1 MEPQSLRPRRVD
13 TQIGRL
19 TMRELVAQYLSRSI
33 SRRRFVNGLTKA
45 GLTATAAQSVLGAV
59 TSVSFA
65 QEGSPAPYVPQGN
78 ATTPIPY
85 LPNNRETPAP
95 GAAPAVAGV
104 KPFQGT
110 GGAALA
116 EQLIACGVKYVFG
129 NSAREDAQFY
139 EALVDRPQLKYVLTP
154 HEGPGA
160 AMAAGYIKAS
170 GEPAVVMQAGVVGM
184 VNAMG
189 QIFNAWKEQTPLV
202 VYSYRTDQSRRAGRD
217 GFEEVANQEQM
228 VQPITKYTWLARRPD
243 MIPES
248 VRRAF
253 KAAWTPPYGPAYISW
268 HSDYNDDRVRADII
282 SQDQFDPR
290 MRVRPNPD
298 EIVRAAKLLVEAR
311 MPLMVVGDEIYKAK
325 AAGKAVKLAE
335 LLGMPVT
342 QVRQLYA
349 NFPETHALWVGN
361 LAGNSLN
368 SLNYPKSA
376 DVIIN
381 VGNKFQHNGPAP
393 IVPRGPKFIDM
404 RIDHG
409 SMGNVMITEVPLVC
423 DVGYGL
429 DDLIAAVE
437 QLLTPALRQKAADRA
452 VDVSK
457 FGQWAKAARAQ
468 VVNNPDWEE
477 SPIIADRLTWEV
489 AKFADPDAIIV
500 HEAGSV
506 ALHSFDFNPI
516 GGRELF
522 FYYGAHLGSGVGTA
536 AGVKLAR
543 PNQQVICL
551 VGDGSFIF
559 GPTALWNMARLQLPV
574 ITVVY
579 NNHAYGGPHSRVI
592 ANVPGGRMVQTGQFV
607 HDYLGSPDMNMAAI
621 AKGFGVD
628 GEVVESPEQLREAL
642 ARARKATVEGKA
654 YLIDA
659 QVARKGVAWADTP
672 WIPPIQVAAV
682 RQKKV

>member
-1 MEPQSLRPRRVD
+1 
-13 TQIGRL
+13 
-19 TMRELVAQYLSRSI
+19 MRDLVARYLSQGI
-33 SRRRFVNGLTKA
+33 SRRGFVGGLTKA
-45 GLTATAAQSVLGAV
+45 GLTATAAQSVLTAVASVNSGHAQGAGPQ
-59 TSVSFA
+59 A
-65 QEGSPAPYVPQGN
+65 GSAPAAPAP
-78 ATTPIPY
+78 
-85 LPNNRETPAP
+85 AP
-95 GAAPAVAGV
+95 AAPAATAVAGV

-110 GGAALA
+110 GGAAFA
-116 EQLIACGVKYVFG
+116 EQLIGCGVKYVFG
-129 NSAREDAQFY
+129 NSASEDAQFY
-139 EALVDRPQLKYVLTP
+139 EALVDRPQLKYILTP

-170 GEPAVVMQAGVVGM
+170 GEAAIVMQAAVVGM
-184 VNAMG
+184 ANAIG
-189 QIFNAWKEQTPLV
+189 QMFNAFKEQTPLV
-202 VYSYRTDQSRRAGRD
+202 VYSYRTDQTRRAGRD

-243 MIPES
+243 MIPET
-248 VRRAF
+248 VRRGF

-268 HSDYNDDRVRADII
+268 HSDYNDERVRTEII
-282 SQDQFDPR
+282 AQELIDPR

-298 EIVRAAKLLVEAR
+298 EIERAAKLLVEAR

-325 AAGKAVKLAE
+325 AVGKAVKLAE

-361 LAGNSLN
+361 VAGNSLN
-368 SLNYPKSA
+368 SLNYPKST
-376 DVIIN
+376 DVILN
-381 VGNKFQHNGPAP
+381 VGNKFQHSGPAP

-404 RIDHG
+404 RIDYA
-409 SMGNVMITEVPLVC
+409 SMGNVMVTEVPLVC

-429 DDLIAAVE
+429 DDLIAAIE
-437 QLLTPALRQKAADRA
+437 QLLTPALRQKAAERA
-452 VDVSK
+452 LDVRK
-457 FGQWAKAARAQ
+457 FGEWAKAARAQ
-468 VVNNPDWEE
+468 VVNNPDWNE

-506 ALHSFDFNPI
+506 ALHSFDFDPN

-559 GPTALWNMARLQLPV
+559 GPTALWNMARLELPV
-574 ITVVY
+574 IVVVY

-628 GEVVESPEQLREAL
+628 GEVVESPGQLREAL
-642 ARARKATVEGKA
+642 ARARKATVEGKP

-659 QVARKGVAWADTP
+659 QVARKGVAWADKP
-672 WIPPIQVAAV
+672 WIPPIQVAAL

>member
-1 MEPQSLRPRRVD
+1 
-13 TQIGRL
+13 
-19 TMRELVAQYLSRSI
+19 MRDLVARYLSQGI
-33 SRRRFVNGLTKA
+33 SRRGFVGGLTKA
-45 GLTATAAQSVLGAV
+45 GLTATAAQSVLTAV
-59 TSVSFA
+59 TSVNSGHA
-65 QEGSPAPYVPQGN
+65 QGAGPQAGSAPAVPAP
-78 ATTPIPY
+78 
-85 LPNNRETPAP
+85 AP
-95 GAAPAVAGV
+95 AAPAATAVAGV

-110 GGAALA
+110 GGAAFA
-116 EQLIACGVKYVFG
+116 EQLIGCGVKYVFG
-129 NSAREDAQFY
+129 NSASEDAQFY
-139 EALVDRPQLKYVLTP
+139 EALVDRPQLKYILTP

-170 GEPAVVMQAGVVGM
+170 GEAAIVMQAAVVGM
-184 VNAMG
+184 ANAIG
-189 QIFNAWKEQTPLV
+189 QMFNAFKEQTPLV
-202 VYSYRTDQSRRAGRD
+202 VYSSRTEQTRRAGRA

-243 MIPES
+243 MIPET
-248 VRRAF
+248 VRRGF

-268 HSDYNDDRVRADII
+268 HSDYNDERVRTEII
-282 SQDQFDPR
+282 AQELIDPR

-298 EIVRAAKLLVEAR
+298 EIERAAKLLVEAR

-325 AAGKAVKLAE
+325 AVGKAVKLAE

-361 LAGNSLN
+361 VAGNSLN
-368 SLNYPKSA
+368 SLNYPKST
-376 DVIIN
+376 DVILN
-381 VGNKFQHNGPAP
+381 VGNKFQHSGPAP

-404 RIDHG
+404 RIDYA
-409 SMGNVMITEVPLVC
+409 SMGNVMVTEVPLVC

-429 DDLIAAVE
+429 DDLIAAIE
-437 QLLTPALRQKAADRA
+437 QLLTPALRQKAAERA
-452 VDVSK
+452 LDVRK
-457 FGQWAKAARAQ
+457 FGEWAKAARAQ
-468 VVNNPDWEE
+468 VANNPDWNE

-506 ALHSFDFNPI
+506 ALHSFDFDPN

-559 GPTALWNMARLQLPV
+559 GPTALWNMARLELPV
-574 ITVVY
+574 IVVVY

-628 GEVVESPEQLREAL
+628 GEVVESPGQLREAL
-642 ARARKATVEGKA
+642 ARARKATVEGKP

-659 QVARKGVAWADTP
+659 QVARKGVAWADKP
-672 WIPPIQVAAV
+672 WIPPIQVAAL

>member
-1 MEPQSLRPRRVD
+1 
-13 TQIGRL
+13 
-19 TMRELVAQYLSRSI
+19 LSQGI
-33 SRRRFVNGLTKA
+33 SRRGFVGGLTKA
-45 GLTATAAQSVLGAV
+45 GLTATAAQSVLTAVASVNSVHAQGAGPQ
-59 TSVSFA
+59 A
-65 QEGSPAPYVPQGN
+65 GSAPAAAAPAP
-78 ATTPIPY
+78 
-85 LPNNRETPAP
+85 
-95 GAAPAVAGV
+95 AAPVATAVAGV

-110 GGAALA
+110 GGAAFA
-116 EQLIACGVKYVFG
+116 EQLIGCGVKYVFG
-129 NSAREDAQFY
+129 NSASEDAQFY
-139 EALVDRPQLKYVLTP
+139 EALVDRPQLKYILTP

-170 GEPAVVMQAGVVGM
+170 GEAAIVMQAAVVGM
-184 VNAMG
+184 ANAIG
-189 QIFNAWKEQTPLV
+189 QMFNAFKEQTPLV
-202 VYSYRTDQSRRAGRD
+202 VYSYRTDQTRRAGRD

-243 MIPES
+243 MIPET
-248 VRRAF
+248 VRRGF

-268 HSDYNDDRVRADII
+268 HSDYNDERVRTEII
-282 SQDQFDPR
+282 AQELIDPR

-298 EIVRAAKLLVEAR
+298 EIERAAKLLVEAR

-325 AAGKAVKLAE
+325 AVGKAVKLAE

-361 LAGNSLN
+361 VAGNSLN
-368 SLNYPKSA
+368 SLNYPKST
-376 DVIIN
+376 DVILN
-381 VGNKFQHNGPAP
+381 VGNKFQHSGPAP

-404 RIDHG
+404 RIDYA
-409 SMGNVMITEVPLVC
+409 SMGNVMVTEVPLVC

-429 DDLIAAVE
+429 DDLIAAIE
-437 QLLTPALRQKAADRA
+437 QLLTPALRQKAAERA
-452 VDVSK
+452 LDVRK
-457 FGQWAKAARAQ
+457 FGEWAKAARAQ
-468 VVNNPDWEE
+468 VVNNPDWNE

-506 ALHSFDFNPI
+506 ALHSFDFDPN

-559 GPTALWNMARLQLPV
+559 GPTALWNMARLELPV
-574 ITVVY
+574 IVVVY

-628 GEVVESPEQLREAL
+628 GEVVESPGQLREAL
-642 ARARKATVEGKA
+642 ARARKATVEGKP

-659 QVARKGVAWADTP
+659 QVARKGVAWADKP
-672 WIPPIQVAAV
+672 WIPPIQVAAL